1 MPRLR
6 LGVTCFAC
14 HRHNIV
20 VGVFAIHCG
29 GKGVCDT
36 SLHFHVNLAIRHGR
50 VTIRCMK
57 AGVAGLEMQEGGFL
71 VGEVGAANT
80 PFFGVEVVGAV
91 AEIVG
96 ESDGRALMCEQHN
109 AARGIG

>member
-1 MPRLR
+1 
-6 LGVTCFAC
+6 
-14 HRHNIV
+14 
-20 VGVFAIHCG
+20 
-29 GKGVCDT
+29 
-36 SLHFHVNLAIRHGR
+36 
-50 VTIRCMK
+50 MK
-57 AGVAGLEMQEGGFL
+57 AGVAGLEMQECGFL

-80 PFFGVEVVGAV
+80 PFFGVEVVGSV